1 MFRKQK
7 KNPLEDLTVAS
18 LKIDDEYDTILENTN
33 IKDASI
39 RIKEKKIPDLVV
51 VDTDNKVK
59 GIVSTF
65 DIVTKAVAN
74 DLPMTSSIT
83 KIMSTSTPFSLNTK
97 VVDCFNVMK
106 KDQMEVVPVA
116 DATGKLV
123 GVVTIMDVFN
133 AIEYFSGK

>member
-1 MFRKQK
+1 MVTTRTYL
-7 KNPLEDLTVAS
+7 PVAS
-18 LKIDDEYDTILENTN
+18 ASGA
-33 IKDASI
+33 ASI
-39 RIKEKKIPDLVV
+39 WSFFITGIRSASVVFCVSGVV
-51 VDTDNKVK
+51 VDTENKFK

-65 DIVTKAVAN
+65 DYVTKAVAN